1 MRLQKPA
8 ICEVLGDHPWSPLV
22 QVYEQVD
29 STNTMLKAMAAEG
42 APEGTVI
49 LADSQSA
56 GRGRMGR
63 QFLSPEGQGI
73 YLSALLRPKC
83 QPQEL
88 MHLTCAVAAVLCGA
102 VEKVTGLR
110 PGIKWTND
118 LVAGGHKVAG
128 ILTELSLS
136 SSGVDYAVIGVG
148 INCNQDPEEVPE
160 ELRKIAGSLAM
171 AGGKKVDREALA
183 AECIRA
189 ISTLQNSLIPN
200 RLALMER
207 YRKDCVTLGKEVLVQ
222 KGEQQRRG
230 KAVDI
235 DDWGALLVDFGN
247 GPETVLAGEV
257 SVRGMY
263 GYL

>member
-1 MRLQKPA
+1 MRLQKTA
-8 ICEVLGDHPWSPLV
+8 ICKALGDHPWSSLV
-22 QVYEQVD
+22 QVYDEVD
-29 STNTMLKAMAAEG
+29 STNTMLKAMASEG

-63 QFLSPEGQGI
+63 SFLSPEGQGI

-102 VEKVTGLR
+102 VEKITGLR
-110 PGIKWTND
+110 PGIKWIND

-136 SSGVDYAVIGVG
+136 ASGVDYAVIGVG
-148 INCNQDPEEVPE
+148 INCNQKPEEFPE
-160 ELRKIAGSLAM
+160 ELRSIAGSLAM
-171 AGGKKVDREALA
+171 AGGKQVSREALA

-189 ISTLQNSLIPN
+189 ISTLQGTLMTD

-207 YRKDCVTLGKEVLVQ
+207 YRRDCVTLGKRVLVQ
-222 KGEQQRRG
+222 KGEETREG
-230 KAVDI
+230 TAVNI